1 MRQLLAGMALM
12 ALSMGMAGLALP
24 LYAKELGASYTEIG
38 MLGVAYVIF
47 MVLFSVPVG
56 SAGDRRGRKP
66 LLVLG
71 FILTACV
78 LALYSLVDVVIW
90 LIALRFLQGATEAP
104 IWVNAQSAI
113 ADLSGRGER
122 GRAMGTY
129 GTSWAVG
136 FATGPLLGGALYVA
150 IGPAQTFL
158 LSALVAFIATALIAG
173 MSLPKPKLVA
183 RKLQFSSIWPACFV
197 GLIYVG
203 IVSVIFTLFPAYATS
218 TDGLDIPT
226 VEVGFL
232 ITLFAG
238 VRGVLFVPMGSL
250 SDRIGHRS
258 AILAGIFGSAFAL
271 AGIALLS
278 SYLALAAI
286 ICILA
291 AAEGAVYPAVMSM
304 ISKAGEGENLGYVIG
319 IFNGV
324 SMVGWGLFP
333 GVGGA
338 LADVYGPTSPYLMCA
353 VVALVAS
360 VLFWKLLPKK
370 EEEVVPGAGIEPATS
385 RFPII
390 QQVST
395 HGPAQGYES
404 GATNH

>member
-38 MLGVAYVIF
+38 MLGVAYVIL
-47 MVLFSVPVG
+47 MILLSVPVG

-66 LLVLG
+66 LLMLG
-71 FILTACV
+71 FSLTACV

-90 LIALRFLQGATEAP
+90 LIALRFFQGAAEAP
-104 IWVNAQSAI
+104 IWISAQSAV
-113 ADLSGRGER
+113 ADLSERNER
-122 GRAMGTY
+122 GRAMGAY

-136 FATGPLLGGALYVA
+136 FAIGPIMGGAIYVA

-158 LSALVAFIATALIAG
+158 LSGLVALIATVIIAG
-173 MSLPKPKLVA
+173 MPLPKPKPVE
-183 RKLQFSSIWPACFV
+183 RKLQLGSIWPACFV

-203 IVSVIFTLFPAYATS
+203 VVSVIFTLFPAYATS
-218 TDGLDIPT
+218 AEGLDIPK

-238 VRGVLFVPMGSL
+238 IRAVLFVPMGSL

-258 AILAGIFGSAFAL
+258 SILAGMFGSAFAL
-271 AGIALLS
+271 ASVALIS

-286 ICILA
+286 ISILA
-291 AAEGAVYPAVMSM
+291 AAEGAIYPAVMSM
-304 ISKAGEGENLGYVIG
+304 VSKAGEGENLGYVVG
-319 IFNGV
+319 IFNAV
-324 SMVGWGLFP
+324 ATVGWGLFP

-338 LADVYGPTSPYLMCA
+338 LADAYGPTSPYLMCA
-353 VVALVAS
+353 VVALAAS
-360 VLFWKLLPKK
+360 VSLWKLLPKK
-370 EEEVVPGAGIEPATS
+370 EEV
-385 RFPII
+385 
-390 QQVST
+390 
-395 HGPAQGYES
+395 AQDR
-404 GATNH
+404 TL

>member
-1 MRQLLAGMALM
+1 MRQLLTGMTLV

-24 LYAKELGASYTEIG
+24 LYAKDLGASYTEIG

-71 FILTACV
+71 FLLTACV
-78 LALYSLVDVVIW
+78 LAIYSLVDVVIW

-122 GRAMGTY
+122 GRAMGAY

-136 FATGPLLGGALYVA
+136 FAIGPLMGGALYVA

-173 MSLPKPKLVA
+173 MHLPKPKLVA

-238 VRGVLFVPMGSL
+238 IRGVLFVPMGSL
-250 SDRIGHRS
+250 SDRVGHRS
-258 AILAGIFGSAFAL
+258 AILAGMFGSAFAL

-319 IFNGV
+319 IYNAIA
-324 SMVGWGLFP
+324 MVGWGVFP
-333 GVGGA
+333 GIGGA

-353 VVALVAS
+353 VVALIAS

-370 EEEVVPGAGIEPATS
+370 EEEVVPGAGIEPANLRIS
-385 RFPII
+385 HII
-390 QQVST
+390 S
-395 HGPAQGYES
+395 
-404 GATNH
+404 

>member
-1 MRQLLAGMALM
+1 MTLV

-136 FATGPLLGGALYVA
+136 FATGPLLGGGLYVA

-370 EEEVVPGAGIEPATS
+370 EEEVVPGAGIEPANLRIS
-385 RFPII
+385 HII
-390 QQVST
+390 S
-395 HGPAQGYES
+395 
-404 GATNH
+404 